1 MERDIGAG
9 PFDRF
14 DEMSTKKVRKVPKPS
29 AKTKTKSPDLSA
41 EVVKEIPATKK
52 SSSGPYKLLELCLAR
67 INK

>member
-14 DEMSTKKVRKVPKPS
+14 DEMSNKKVMKVPKPS
-29 AKTKTKSPDLSA
+29 AKTKTKGPDLSA

-52 SSSGPYKLLELCLAR
+52 SSSGPYKLLELCFAR